1 MKLRYLAVAVAALAV
16 VISACGGTGGTS
28 TATGSAS
35 LGPLPD
41 VKIGL
46 ATSKTGAANFYNPQQ
61 TNGAQLAVDQFNA
74 TGGFQ
79 NGRQKIQLIVED
91 DGSTKDQGITVF
103 KKFIEQ
109 DKVAAI
115 LGPTL
120 SGVAAGAHPVAQ
132 QAGIPVIAISNT
144 GVGIVG
150 KCDYGPCDWIF
161 RASLG
166 EETALPAALKA
177 AKDKLNLKKV
187 VLMFESD
194 QKFAA
199 DGADIFKKA
208 AADNGITIAGTIP
221 YKTADVDFSAFVT
234 QAKGESPDAIL
245 ASGLAG
251 TASKVLIEV
260 GKQFPQG
267 LRVVGS
273 NGFNSPAVITAA
285 GAAAPNMIV
294 GTAWNKASTDK
305 PNADFLKAFKD
316 KYGSDP
322 DQFATQSYTAMIVL
336 ADAMKRSGNAIDK
349 AALRK
354 ALEGTKDFAT
364 PLGAFSFTPEHDVK
378 QPVFVMTVKDG
389 QFVPFN

>member
-1 MKLRYLAVAVAALAV
+1 MRFRLFAAASMAVSVVLA
-16 VISACGGTGGTS
+16 ACGGS
-28 TATGSAS
+28 TPGAQPSAS
-35 LGPLPD
+35 ASAGPKAD
-41 VKIGL
+41 IKVGL
-46 ATSKTGAANFYNPQQ
+46 AISQTGAANVYGPGQQ
-61 TNGAQLAVDQFNA
+61 KGAQLAADQINA
-74 TGGFQ
+74 AGGI
-79 NGRQKIQLIVED
+79 NGAKIALVVED
-91 DGSTKDQGITVF
+91 DGSARDQGITVF
-103 KKFIEQ
+103 RKLINE

-132 QAGIPVIAISNT
+132 QAGTPVIAISNP

-177 AKDKLNLKKV
+177 AKDKLSLKKV
-187 VLMFESD
+187 VLMYESD

-199 DGADIFKKA
+199 DGAEIFKKA
-208 AADNGITIAGTIP
+208 AADNGVTIARTIP

-267 LRVVGS
+267 LRVIGS
-273 NGFNSPAVITAA
+273 NGFNSAAVIAAA

-294 GTAWNKASTDK
+294 GTAWNKASSDK
-305 PNADFLKAFKD
+305 ANADFVKAFKD
-316 KYGSDP
+316 KYSADP
-322 DQFATQSYTAMIVL
+322 DQFATQAYTAMVVL
-336 ADAMKRSGNAIDK
+336 ADAMKRSGNATDK
-349 AALRK
+349 AALKK
-354 ALEGTKDFAT
+354 ALEATKDFAT
-364 PLGAFSFTPEHDVK
+364 PLGAFSFTAEHDVK

-389 QFVPFN
+389 AFVPFN

>member
-1 MKLRYLAVAVAALAV
+1 MTIAV
-16 VISACGGTGGTS
+16 VIAACGGNPPPVAQTS
-28 TATGSAS
+28 GSAA
-35 LGPLPD
+35 PKAD
-41 VKIGL
+41 IKVGL
-46 ATSKTGAANFYNPQQ
+46 AISLTGAANIYGPSQQ
-61 TNGAQLAVDQFNA
+61 KGAKLAMEQINA
-74 TGGFQ
+74 AGGIA
-79 NGRQKIQLIVED
+79 GAKIALVVED
-91 DGSTKDQGITVF
+91 DASARDQGITVF
-103 KKFIEQ
+103 RKLINE

-132 QAGIPVIAISNT
+132 QAGVPVIAISNT

-166 EETALPAALKA
+166 EESALPAALKA
-177 AKDKLNLKKV
+177 AKDKLSLKKV

-199 DGADIFKKA
+199 DGAEIFKKA
-208 AADNGITIAGTIP
+208 AAENGVTISRTIP

-234 QAKGESPDAIL
+234 QAKGENPDAIL

-251 TASKVLIEV
+251 TASKVLVEV

-273 NGFNSPAVITAA
+273 NGFNSPAVIQAAGTAA
-285 GAAAPNMIV
+285 PLMIV

-305 PNADFLKAFKD
+305 ANADFVKAFKD
-316 KYGSDP
+316 ANGSDP
-322 DQFATQSYTAMIVL
+322 DQFATQAYTAMIVL
-336 ADAMKRSGNAIDK
+336 ADAMKRSGNATDK
-349 AALRK
+349 AALKK

>member
-1 MKLRYLAVAVAALAV
+1 MKIRSFAIGAVVAVLVA
-16 VISACGGTGGTS
+16 ACGGNPPPAAQS
-28 TATGSAS
+28 SGSAA
-35 LGPLPD
+35 PQAD
-41 VKIGL
+41 IKVGL
-46 ATSKTGAANFYNPQQ
+46 AISLTGTANVYGPAQQ
-61 TNGAQLAVDQFNA
+61 KGAQLAVEQINA
-74 TGGFQ
+74 AGGI
-79 NGRQKIQLIVED
+79 NGAKIALLIED
-91 DGSTKDQGITVF
+91 DASARDQGITVF
-103 KKFIEQ
+103 RKLINE

-132 QAGIPVIAISNT
+132 QAGTPVIAISNT

-150 KCDYGPCDWIF
+150 KCDYGACDWIF

-199 DGADIFKKA
+199 DGAEIFKTA
-208 AADNGITIAGTIP
+208 AAANGITISRTIP

-273 NGFNSPAVITAA
+273 NGFNSAAVITAA

-305 PNADFLKAFKD
+305 ANADFVKAFKD
-316 KYGSDP
+316 KNSAEP
-322 DQFATQSYTAMIVL
+322 DQFATQAYTAMIVL
-336 ADAMKRSGNAIDK
+336 ADAMKRSGNASDK
-349 AALRK
+349 TAVKK
-354 ALEGTKDFAT
+354 ALEGTKDLAT
-364 PLGAFSFTPEHDVK
+364 PLGAFSFTAEHDVK

>member
-1 MKLRYLAVAVAALAV
+1 MEQINTAGGIDGAKIALV
-16 VISACGGTGGTS
+16 
-28 TATGSAS
+28 
-35 LGPLPD
+35 
-41 VKIGL
+41 
-46 ATSKTGAANFYNPQQ
+46 
-61 TNGAQLAVDQFNA
+61 
-74 TGGFQ
+74 
-79 NGRQKIQLIVED
+79 VED
-91 DGSTKDQGITVF
+91 DASARDQGITVF
-103 KKFIEQ
+103 RKLINE

-132 QAGIPVIAISNT
+132 QAGLPVIAISNT

-150 KCDYGPCDWIF
+150 KCDYGACDWIF

-208 AADNGITIAGTIP
+208 AADNGITIARTIP

-305 PNADFLKAFKD
+305 TNTDFVKAFKD
-316 KYGSDP
+316 KYGTDP
-322 DQFATQSYTAMIVL
+322 DQFATQAYTAMIVL
-336 ADAMKRSGNAIDK
+336 ADAMKRSGNATDK
-349 AALRK
+349 ASLKK
-354 ALEGTKDFAT
+354 ALEATKDLAT

>member
-1 MKLRYLAVAVAALAV
+1 MRTRLFAVGAACAVLIA
-16 VISACGGTGGTS
+16 ACGGTP
-28 TATGSAS
+28 ATQPSAS
-35 LGPLPD
+35 SAPKAD
-41 VKIGL
+41 IKVGL
-46 ATSKTGAANFYNPQQ
+46 AISLTGAANIYGPSQQ
-61 TNGAQLAVDQFNA
+61 NGAKLAMEQINA
-74 TGGFQ
+74 AGGI
-79 NGRQKIQLIVED
+79 GGAKIALVVED
-91 DGSTKDQGITVF
+91 DASARDQGITVF
-103 KKFIEQ
+103 RKLINE
-109 DKVAAI
+109 DKVVAI

-132 QAGIPVIAISNT
+132 QAGLA
-144 GVGIVG
+144 VG
-150 KCDYGPCDWIF
+150 KCDYGACDWIF

-199 DGADIFKKA
+199 DGAEIFKKA
-208 AADNGITIAGTIP
+208 AADNGITIARTIP

-234 QAKGESPDAIL
+234 QAKGEGPDAIL

-273 NGFNSPAVITAA
+273 NGFNSPAVIAAA

-305 PNADFLKAFKD
+305 TNADFVRAFKD

-322 DQFATQSYTAMIVL
+322 DQFATQAYTAMIVL
-336 ADAMKRSGNAIDK
+336 ADAMKRSANATDK
-349 AALRK
+349 AALKK
-354 ALEGTKDFAT
+354 ALEGTKDLAT
-364 PLGAFSFTPEHDVK
+364 PLGAFSFTADHDVK

-389 QFVPFN
+389 AFVPFN

>member
-1 MKLRYLAVAVAALAV
+1 MKIRSFAIGAV
-16 VISACGGTGGTS
+16 VAMLVAACGGNPPPAAQS
-28 TATGSAS
+28 SGSAA
-35 LGPLPD
+35 PQAD
-41 VKIGL
+41 IKVGL
-46 ATSKTGAANFYNPQQ
+46 AISLTGAANVYGPGQQ
-61 TNGAQLAVDQFNA
+61 KGAQLAVEQINA
-74 TGGFQ
+74 AGGI
-79 NGRQKIQLIVED
+79 NGAKIALLIED
-91 DGSTKDQGITVF
+91 DASARDQGITVF
-103 KKFIEQ
+103 RKLINE

-132 QAGIPVIAISNT
+132 QAGTPVIAISNT

-150 KCDYGPCDWIF
+150 KCDYGACDWIF

-177 AKDKLNLKKV
+177 AKEKLNLKKV

-199 DGADIFKKA
+199 DGAEIFKTA
-208 AADNGITIAGTIP
+208 AAANGITISRTIP

-273 NGFNSPAVITAA
+273 NGFNSAAVITAA

-305 PNADFLKAFKD
+305 ANADFVKAFKD
-316 KYGSDP
+316 KNSADP
-322 DQFATQSYTAMIVL
+322 DQFATQAYTAMIVL
-336 ADAMKRSGNAIDK
+336 ADAMKRSSSATDK
-349 AALRK
+349 AALKK
-354 ALEGTKDFAT
+354 ALEGTKDLVT
-364 PLGAFSFTPEHDVK
+364 PLGAFSFTAEHDVK

>member
-1 MKLRYLAVAVAALAV
+1 MKIRSFAIGAV
-16 VISACGGTGGTS
+16 VALLVAACGGNPPPAAQS
-28 TATGSAS
+28 SGSAA
-35 LGPLPD
+35 PKAD
-41 VKIGL
+41 IKVGL
-46 ATSKTGAANFYNPQQ
+46 AISLTGAANVYGPAQQ
-61 TNGAQLAVDQFNA
+61 KGAQLAVEQINA
-74 TGGFQ
+74 AGGI
-79 NGRQKIQLIVED
+79 NGAKIALLIED
-91 DGSTKDQGITVF
+91 DASARDQGITVF
-103 KKFIEQ
+103 RKLINE

-132 QAGIPVIAISNT
+132 QAGTPVIAISNT

-150 KCDYGPCDWIF
+150 KCDYGACDWIF

-199 DGADIFKKA
+199 DGAEIFKTA
-208 AADNGITIAGTIP
+208 AAANGITISRTIP

-273 NGFNSPAVITAA
+273 NGFNSAAVIAAA

-294 GTAWNKASTDK
+294 GTAWNKGSTDK
-305 PNADFLKAFKD
+305 ANADFVKAFKD
-316 KYGSDP
+316 KNSAEP
-322 DQFATQSYTAMIVL
+322 DQFAAQAYTAMIVL
-336 ADAMKRSGNAIDK
+336 ADAMKRSGNASDK
-349 AALRK
+349 TALKK
-354 ALEGTKDFAT
+354 ALEGTKDLAT
-364 PLGAFSFTPEHDVK
+364 PLGAFSFTAEHDVK